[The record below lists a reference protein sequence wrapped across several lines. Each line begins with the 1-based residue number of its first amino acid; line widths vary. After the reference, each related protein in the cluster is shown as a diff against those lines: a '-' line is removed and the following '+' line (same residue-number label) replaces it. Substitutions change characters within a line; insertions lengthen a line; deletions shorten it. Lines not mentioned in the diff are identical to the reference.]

1 MLSSIEYLLC
11 AGLSAKHFTYSFY
24 LHKNPEVGIII
35 IISIFQMKTL
45 RVKSF
50 APSHNGRDLRTDLA
64 DNKIHI
70 RLSTY

>member
-1 MLSSIEYLLC
+1 MLSFIEYLLYT
-11 AGLSAKHFTYSFY
+11 GLSAEYFTYSFY
-24 LHKNPEVGIII
+24 LHKNPKVGIII
-35 IISIFQMKTL
+35 IISIFQLKTL

-70 RLSTY
+70 RLNMY